1 MLFEKILNDKPSLA
15 ELCEHVPVSPK
26 WYQMGVQL
34 ELDPR
39 KLNGIEKLQGADV
52 IDKMTKMYELW
63 LNTKP
68 HATRRE
74 IVETLKKKSIEEI
87 TLAEQYVTKLS
98 KLNLTTTSGKYLMMT
113 KITNIILF
121 QIP

>member
-63 LNTKP
+63 LNSKP